1 MKLRGR
7 AYAAERV
14 VCGWVLGC
22 HFDSFTDGDAK
33 RAGVLSMLLVSNR
46 RVVHARSLV
55 FGTRIAV
62 LFKCFKRTGDLDHP
76 RLNIPLI
83 HWKKAERVFHTSW
96 FSATMMSILSVM
108 FQSTFHNF
116 CPMSTTV
123 VMIGFKINTTIF
135 IDIGSSKMV

>member
-22 HFDSFTDGDAK
+22 HFDGLTDSDAK

-55 FGTRIAV
+55 FRNTYCFFDFSVSIYVLCWLLAVHLRIGGEHS
-62 LFKCFKRTGDLDHP
+62 L
-76 RLNIPLI
+76 
-83 HWKKAERVFHTSW
+83 AEV
-96 FSATMMSILSVM
+96 
-108 FQSTFHNF
+108 
-116 CPMSTTV
+116 C
-123 VMIGFKINTTIF
+123 
-135 IDIGSSKMV
+135 DIGRRAVDLGHK